1 MQVPRPNGRA
11 ERQVTHPLTSGS
23 DGWKQAVHEGAR
35 DSLSLVCRG
44 GHPAEHPGCVVWDAA
59 GTHKRPW
66 QGVAFFSRQGEESE
80 RSGITLPDAR
90 GWSTQSDRREW
101 VTLSL
106 RVGNS
111 RREASRRAK
120 QCDLTESPVTKKHKG
135 RHMHHKRACMCA

>member
-1 MQVPRPNGRA
+1 MGVSR
-11 ERQVTHPLTSGS
+11 LC
-23 DGWKQAVHEGAR
+23 HEGAR

-59 GTHKRPW
+59 GTHKRPRPR
-66 QGVAFFSRQGEESE
+66 VVFFSPGRVRRASARESPCQTPVVGQ
-80 RSGITLPDAR
+80 RIVTDGSA
-90 GWSTQSDRREW
+90 